1 MNPSI
6 KDSPL
11 RLIGELKESLLPLK
25 TKVNAVHAGL
35 LPLLLHMKAIKFNSK
50 TNQIPS
56 VSVSNNSLTALTSLP
71 MRITGAM
78 VDTELELWNTSRI
91 SDRLPLPAILILLRM
106 DHALSK
112 EVHTDLSELLKDTD
126 VMRLK
131 RLSSEDLWP
140 LELMPVTGTF
150 TRVEF
155 STTVPRASITPSSSL
170 VLVNQPGQSKTV
182 GDQLG
187 ENQATSVLPRE
198 IPALFAKDHLL
209 QFDPRTPYYH
219 HY

>member
-1 MNPSI
+1 MNLSI

-25 TKVNAVHAGL
+25 IKVNVVHAGL
-35 LPLLLHMKAIKFNSK
+35 LPLLLPMKAIKSSLK
-50 TNQIPS
+50 TNPIPS
-56 VSVSNNSLTALTSLP
+56 VSVSNNSSTALTSLP
-71 MRITGAM
+71 MRITAAM
-78 VDTELELWNTSRI
+78 VDTELELWNISRI
-91 SDRLPLPAILILLRM
+91 SDRLPLQTILIPLRM
-106 DHALSK
+106 DHVLSK
-112 EVHTDLSELLKDTD
+112 EDHIDLSVLLKDTD

-155 STTVPRASITPSSSL
+155 STTVPRTSTMPSSSL
-170 VLVNQPGQSKTV
+170 VLVSQPGQSKIV
-182 GDQLG
+182 GGQLG
-187 ENQATSVLPRE
+187 ENQATFVLPRE
-198 IPALFAKDHLL
+198 IPALYVKDHLL
-209 QFDPRTPYYH
+209 QFDPKTPYYH